1 MIFKLWHCFWQDT
14 SEKVKK
20 KQLNDLKWEHEVL
33 GNRFSKVKSN
43 IIKCTLDVSHIL
55 CARLGIYVWVSTFLH
70 LFLHM
75 HMCSCVRVTQL
86 QLERDQLYEKF
97 SQNIQKMQQ
106 KASVKSELLER
117 QLDTL
122 SDHLQKTQ
130 AQLSLVLSASNVDQT
145 SLSGVTNKVEVLL
158 YIPLL

>member
-1 MIFKLWHCFWQDT
+1 M
-14 SEKVKK
+14 
-20 KQLNDLKWEHEVL
+20 
-33 GNRFSKVKSN
+33 
-43 IIKCTLDVSHIL
+43 
-55 CARLGIYVWVSTFLH
+55 H